1 MISLRTQVQQL
12 NNKIMDNKET
22 EQEVNHGLSNELY
35 TLLCT
40 FNFEPKSMAFYN
52 RRGQKPDGCWYNF
65 LDSIDCMARHVKSHM
80 GGNYG
85 LADEYLIVKQDGIF
99 RFKYFGDS
107 SANIK
112 KIAEADKE
120 SVLQHCVNG
129 A

>member
-1 MISLRTQVQQL
+1 
-12 NNKIMDNKET
+12 MDNKET

-35 TLLCT
+35 TLLCAVD
-40 FNFEPKSMAFYN
+40 FEPKSMRFYN
-52 RRGQKPDGCWYNF
+52 SNGQQKDGSWDNF
-65 LDSIDCMARHVKSHM
+65 LDQIDCMAKHIKNHM

-85 LADEYLIVKQDGIF
+85 RASEYLIVNNDGIF
-99 RFKYFGDS
+99 KFQYFGDS

-112 KIAEADKE
+112 KISEADKK

>member
-1 MISLRTQVQQL
+1 MISLRTQAQQL

-40 FNFEPKSMAFYN
+40 VDFEPKTMAFYN
-52 RRGQKPDGCWYNF
+52 SRGQKPDGSWDNF
-65 LDSIDCMARHVKSHM
+65 LDHIDCMQKHVKSHM

-85 LADEYLIVKQDGIF
+85 LADEYLVVKHDGIF
-99 RFKYFGDS
+99 KVQYFGDS

-112 KIAEADKE
+112 KIADADEE
-120 SVLQHCVNG
+120 SVLQYCVNG